1 LSIFQ
6 TSILKSTTQDE
17 SKIAQR
23 WAKFQNYL
31 AKIEFVKDVKEEKYQ
46 DGFLHDI
53 FEECL
58 GYTLDNTNPQ
68 NFNLERE
75 KKNETDGKKADGVI
89 HLNGEVV
96 GIIEL
101 KDQKSKNLDAI
112 EAQAFNYHNSHSSSK
127 YIIISNF
134 DELRFYIDKKTAYEK
149 FSLFN
154 LNYDEFKKLHL
165 ILSYESIKEGLPLKL
180 KEKSANFEQQ
190 ISKELYRDF
199 SIFRNHL
206 FENIVKNNYT
216 VRPELVEGSDLD
228 SVRPELVEGSI
239 LDKQTLLRLTQKLCD
254 RIIFI
259 LFAEDRGLLR
269 HNTIKE
275 IREEFKAQKF
285 TSYAL
290 YDIYKFYFEAIN
302 KGNEKLGIPKYNGG
316 LFAKDEMLD
325 VLIIDDAALDVEA
338 QKLSDYDFVSDIS
351 VNILGHIFEQS
362 LTDLEEL
369 NASINDTDF
378 DKKKSK
384 RKKDGVFY
392 TPEYITRYIVQN
404 TLGKLCEDKKAELNI
419 TETIPVIASE
429 TKQSIKNKL
438 PRAQALAITQYK
450 QNLLAYREWLTN
462 LKILDPACGSGAFL
476 NQALEFLIKEH
487 TVTRD
492 MLLPFGDLTIG
503 YEIETSILEHNLYGV
518 DINEDAVEIARLSL
532 WLRTAHRGRTLT
544 NLSEK
549 IVCAN
554 SLLAMPFAEG
564 SFDVVI
570 GNPPYVRVQGL
581 KSNYEDEAK
590 LYEAK
595 YKSATGKYDLYALF
609 LEMSFKMLNKDGK
622 LSYILPHKFL
632 ISDFGSGLR
641 GFLAENRAVES
652 LLHFGSEIVFK
663 DASTYTCIITLSHA
677 NEILNFK
684 SISPKDIFEPFEYN
698 NVSFESLGN
707 EKWNLSN
714 VDTSAILEKINLQP
728 LRVKDVFEGIYQGI
742 VSVGD
747 DIFMLRGNMVDNLF
761 KGYSKKL
768 DQEIIL
774 EGDLMKPILKGQD
787 IKRNTPLETNLYII
801 YPHFI
806 NANNETKVFE
816 EIEFFNKFP
825 LAYEYLLNFKDEL
838 IAKKIKYKTNPKY
851 WYSLH
856 RAREIRI
863 FENEKIIT
871 PQLQNFPNFT
881 YDIAKSYS
889 DAGGYNL
896 IKKDTYKE
904 SYKFLLT
911 ILNSSIMW
919 FFIKNTS
926 AEFGGGYYYF
936 KTAYLEPFPLPKL
949 KNIEEQEPFIEKANL
964 MLSLNKQL
972 QETKQN
978 FTNELGL
985 EKLTKKLQNFEEL
998 EFEEF
1003 VSEYT
1008 KAKKLKFAD
1017 KLEERNF
1024 KNEWKAIFDN
1034 DKTLTCKLKDE
1045 ITKTDKEIDKMVYV
1059 LYGLNEDEIAIVEG
1073 GGVSD

>member
-1 LSIFQ
+1 VSLFQ
-6 TSILKSTTQDE
+6 KSILENYKQDE
-17 SKIAQR
+17 SKIALR
-23 WAKFQNYL
+23 WSKFQNFL
-31 AKIEFVKDVKEEKYQ
+31 AKLEFVKSVKEEKYQ

-89 HLNGEVV
+89 YLNGEVV

-112 EAQAFNYHNSHSSSK
+112 ETQAFNYHNSHSNSK

-165 ILSYESIKEGLPLKL
+165 LLSFESIKEQLPLKL

-199 SIFRNHL
+199 SIFRTHL
-206 FENIVKNNYT
+206 FENIVKNNFVIANEDT
-216 VRPELVEGSDLD
+216 
-228 SVRPELVEGSI
+228 SVIASEARQSI
-239 LDKQTLLRLTQKLCD
+239 DKSTLLRATQKLCD

-269 HNTIKE
+269 NNTIKE

-325 VLIIDDAALDVEA
+325 VLVIDDAALDVEA

-369 NASINDTDF
+369 SASINDTDF

-404 TLGKLCEDKKAELNI
+404 TLGKLCEDKKEELNI

-450 QNLLAYREWLTN
+450 QNLISYREWLTN

-476 NQALEFLIKEH
+476 NQALEFLIREH

-544 NLSEK
+544 NLSGK

-554 SLLAMPFAEG
+554 SLLAMPFDEG

-595 YKSATGKYDLYALF
+595 YKSATGKYDIYALF
-609 LEMSFKMLNKDGK
+609 LEMSFGMLKPTGK

-632 ISDFGSGLR
+632 ISDFGSGIR
-641 GFLAENRAVES
+641 GFLAENRAVEN
-652 LLHFGSEIVFK
+652 LLHFGSEMVFE
-663 DASTYTCIITLSHA
+663 DASTYTCIITLSHN
-677 NEILNFK
+677 NEKLYFK
-684 SISPKDIFEPFEYN
+684 SIKPQDIF
-698 NVSFESLGN
+698 N
-707 EKWNLSN
+707 EFVYDSITYEKLENDKWNLSN
-714 VDTSAILEKINLQP
+714 NDISKVLTKINQQP
-728 LRVKDVFEGIYQGI
+728 LKVKDIFKGVFQGI
-742 VSVGD
+742 VSGD
-747 DIFMLRGNMVDNLF
+747 NKAFYLSNCYEKDDFIFGKNELIEEEVKIEKELV
-761 KGYSKKL
+761 KK
-768 DQEIIL
+768 IL
-774 EGDLMKPILKGQD
+774 NGKT
-787 IKRNTPLETNLYII
+787 IKRYGTDYNNEYII
-801 YPHFI
+801 YTYKI
-806 NANNETKVFE
+806 LNKKTQIIDE
-816 EIEFFNKFP
+816 EILKLNYPHTYSF
-825 LAYEYLLNFKDEL
+825 LL
-838 IAKKIKYKTNPKY
+838 KIYDRLSTRGSKNMNYPS
-851 WYSLH
+851 WYSLW
-856 RAREIRI
+856 
-863 FENEKIIT
+863 
-871 PQLQNFPNFT
+871 NFRN
-881 YDIAKSYS
+881 INNQS
-889 DAGGYNL
+889 
-896 IKKDTYKE
+896 IKKILTPDVCFKSTMWLDESAEYFYNDTAYALVLNDDIKE
-904 SYKFLLT
+904 DYKFFLT
-911 ILNSSIMW
+911 ILNSSLMW
-919 FFIKNTS
+919 FYLLNTS
-926 AEFGGGYYYF
+926 AELRGGYFRF
-936 KTAYLEPFPLPKL
+936 KTKFIEPFSLPKL
-949 KNIEEQEPFIEKANL
+949 QNIEQQEPFIEKADK
-964 MLSLNKQL
+964 MLSLNKTL

-978 FTNELGL
+978 FLSELKL

-998 EFEEF
+998 EFDEF
-1003 VSEYT
+1003 VSEYA

-1024 KNEWKAIFDN
+1024 KNEWRAIFDN

-1045 ITKTDKEIDKMVYV
+1045 IAKTDKEIDKMVYE
-1059 LYGLNEDEIAIVEG
+1059 LYDLSDDEIKIVEIN
-1073 GGVSD
+1073 